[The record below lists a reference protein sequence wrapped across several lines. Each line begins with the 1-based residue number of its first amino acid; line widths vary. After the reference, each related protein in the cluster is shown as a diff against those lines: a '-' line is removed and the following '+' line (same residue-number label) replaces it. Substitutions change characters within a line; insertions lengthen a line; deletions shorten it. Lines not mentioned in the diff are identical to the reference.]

1 MANNRPLTTDAK
13 LEIVEV
19 LKRGNLSHRAI
30 AKQFNRSQS
39 TISAIAREAGI
50 APTHRRRR
58 TAAAKHVVGTYSR
71 EERVAIADRAL
82 SVLNDLLSSGGL
94 TPRELRE
101 ITQALKQTLDA
112 RRAEDFPE
120 VIEKEAPGSANA
132 KNPLPFNLEVEF
144 KKIDDE
150 IRAID
155 EGRWISDGKWMPE
168 EGPEADAQAPE
179 EYRGEGLA

>member
-101 ITQALKQTLDA
+101 ITQALKQTL
-112 RRAEDFPE
+112 
-120 VIEKEAPGSANA
+120 
-132 KNPLPFNLEVEF
+132 
-144 KKIDDE
+144 
-150 IRAID
+150 
-155 EGRWISDGKWMPE
+155 
-168 EGPEADAQAPE
+168 
-179 EYRGEGLA
+179 